1 MDALTQA
8 FGEGGAEGVA
18 AVMEVWN
25 GFDESLQQSIAKT
38 FPSLVIA

>member
-18 AVMEVWN
+18 AAMDGLN
-25 GFDESLQQSIAKT
+25 GFDESLQLYIAIT